1 MMKLL
6 TIPFKVLRGIFLTF
20 LILGYLIYL
29 LTTLIFTNDNED
41 SHEISPRISLS

>member
-20 LILGYLIYL
+20 VILGYLIYIL
-29 LTTLIFTNDNED
+29 LTSFTDKSED
-41 SHEISPRISLS
+41 SHEISPRISIS